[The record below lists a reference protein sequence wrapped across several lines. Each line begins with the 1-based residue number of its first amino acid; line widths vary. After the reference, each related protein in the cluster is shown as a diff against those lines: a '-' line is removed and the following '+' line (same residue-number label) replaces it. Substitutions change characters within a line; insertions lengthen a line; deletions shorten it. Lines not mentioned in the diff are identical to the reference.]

1 MVPCPWSALP
11 CLQSRQGPARIHR
24 GATLTR
30 DLGTCVHIRG
40 LYLIRRGV
48 WHCSIGN
55 SVAAGTPPK
64 GTGSSIDAHVAWH
77 VMKGCSPFSS
87 ENEMLYAVPFAQ
99 YLRSTPSGIR
109 SNPKLTSPRRCSV
122 QKTKDRCTTKGTT
135 DGRHWFLAIY
145 CAMGNAMHAIKLPG
159 MDNIDPTYLQR

>member
-1 MVPCPWSALP
+1 MTCATVPPIEAGP
-11 CLQSRQGPARIHR
+11 CSYPSRGCSDK
-24 GATLTR
+24 GSW
-30 DLGTCVHIRG
+30 HICTHRG
-40 LYLIRRGV
+40 LYLICSGV
-48 WHCSIGN
+48 WHCSLGN
-55 SVAAGTPPK
+55 SVAADTPPK
-64 GTGSSIDAHVAWH
+64 GTISSIDAHVAWH

-99 YLRSTPSGIR
+99 YPRSTPSGIW
-109 SNPKLTSPRRCSV
+109 SNRKLTSPRRSFA

-159 MDNIDPTYLQR
+159 TDNIDPTYLQR